1 MHEVEFDENMTILQ
15 CFWVVTKM
23 AAPIILGLFV
33 FIFITNINI
42 YFIGGTDDAKL
53 LAGVG
58 MGNALINV
66 FAFSVTQGLNGAIET
81 FVSSSFGA
89 GKYEECGIFLNR
101 GKFICTVVLIP
112 FFIIF
117 AVSDLLLIALG
128 QDPTVSTIARNYCCI
143 LIPGIWAQTMFDT
156 TQKFL
161 NAQFQIAITIYVQLV
176 TLIIH
181 LILCYLFV
189 RVFDGREIGAA
200 IATNITYILNMVSLE
215 VYCNFSKT
223 VKHTYQFLPDRRTV
237 QNIGTYMA

>member
-1 MHEVEFDENMTILQ
+1 MHEVEFDENMTTLQ

-42 YFIGGTDDAKL
+42 YFIGSLDDAQL

-66 FAFSVTQGLNGAIET
+66 FAFSVTQGLNGSIET

-112 FFIIF
+112 FFVIF
-117 AVSDLLLIALG
+117 AVSDILLIALG
-128 QDPTVSTIARNYCCI
+128 QDPTVSTIARTYCCI
-143 LIPGIWAQTMFDT
+143 LIPGIWA
-156 TQKFL
+156 
-161 NAQFQIAITIYVQLV
+161 
-176 TLIIH
+176 
-181 LILCYLFV
+181 
-189 RVFDGREIGAA
+189 
-200 IATNITYILNMVSLE
+200 
-215 VYCNFSKT
+215 
-223 VKHTYQFLPDRRTV
+223 
-237 QNIGTYMA
+237 